1 MKLEYSSLLNILN
14 LLNDNYRIINPV
26 LNVSQALKIDNIYNN
41 PYLYSLYLQLLKT
54 VCLKK
59 PQILQ

>member
-14 LLNDNYRIINPV
+14 LLNDNYRIINEV
-26 LNVSQALKIDNIYNN
+26 LNVSQVLKIDNIYNN
-41 PYLYSLYLQLLKT
+41 PHLYSLYLQLLKT